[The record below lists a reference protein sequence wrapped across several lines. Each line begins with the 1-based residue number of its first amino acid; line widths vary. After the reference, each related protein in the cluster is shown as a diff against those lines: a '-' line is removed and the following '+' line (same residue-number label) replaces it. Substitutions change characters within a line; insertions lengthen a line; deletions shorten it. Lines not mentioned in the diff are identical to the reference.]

1 MQGVFLQGL
10 SEELKDKL
18 VVRDETFSLDEL
30 ISLAIRLDNH
40 LRECRRE
47 RRKVSGVS
55 SSPEPLRSNS
65 ELCAATLPVL
75 KLTDEPM

>member
-18 VVRDETFSLDEL
+18 VVRDDTFSLDEL
-30 ISLAIRLDNH
+30 ISLAIRLDNR

-55 SSPEPLRSNS
+55 SSPEPLWSNS